1 MRFFVCLSVGFLL
14 AMIFVLTNR
23 TIERFVD
30 LSAFLFFYVCSM
42 ITRYRFDIPSLKLF
56 HKCILNQTEAYI
68 VLCQRSRRSWGPTLG
83 QFVYSLNSIDLIF
96 HVCRNIYKIC
106 LRGHLLHRLNFR
118 FRFGMI
124 QQRLSIR
131 IAIIKIGRSLEE
143 MCSYTNRHIFL
154 LVTIVHA

>member
-14 AMIFVLTNR
+14 AKIFVLTSR

-30 LSAFLFFYVCSM
+30 LSVFLFFMFALWS
-42 ITRYRFDIPSLKLF
+42 YRFDIPSLKLF
-56 HKCILNQTEAYI
+56 HQCILNQTEAYF

-83 QFVYSLNSIDLIF
+83 QFVYGLNSIDLMF
-96 HVCRNIYKIC
+96 HVCRNICKIC